1 MSVEK
6 YGWTIQKGLFALS
19 NQDSTFSHSC
29 ENRKIFKITSEYF
42 SFLGVIHIMA
52 STLREWRVRQKW
64 DIIGR
69 RGARGGEL
77 SGRPIFISFIKEN
90 WICAMT
96 RHHANNIL
104 LARNLP
110 FDSDVT
116 FFFVWF
122 RLFTMYGVV
131 FVP

>member
-1 MSVEK
+1 M
-6 YGWTIQKGLFALS
+6 T
-19 NQDSTFSHSC
+19 
-29 ENRKIFKITSEYF
+29 
-42 SFLGVIHIMA
+42 

-64 DIIGR
+64 GVIGR
-69 RGARGGEL
+69 RGAEGREW

-116 FFFVWF
+116 FFLFDFVYSQCNGSCSIVCSHF
-122 RLFTMYGVV
+122 QVRQIKQVDCKMSSKKTFFKKIFCDISGRLPTQEHKVTKK
-131 FVP
+131 